1 MTQKYSILMPD
12 LGEGVVEGEL
22 AQWKVQPGDKVQED
36 DILAEV
42 MTDKASLEIPSP
54 VSGQIHEIKVLSGQ
68 TCEVGKPLA
77 VILTEGGKKDSKE
90 SKPLSVEEEEV
101 FFSSEAESKVLTNGS
116 KETDQQSRPQTEGHL
131 LAAPIVKRWAKEHG
145 VDLSKIK
152 GTGLSGRITL
162 DDVQSSAPQDSASSK
177 PAHFTSKK
185 PVVGFSV
192 PSFGAEQRTPLRG
205 IRKKIALSMQE
216 SKNIIPHFSLMD
228 QARVENLVK
237 LREQAKNLYPKEK
250 ITYLSFVMK
259 ILYNNLKDFPEFNA
273 SIDDHKEEI
282 VYKKYYN
289 FGFAADTPKGLL
301 VPVIKGVDKK
311 SIVQISRE
319 IQELADK
326 ARNSKITADEMKS
339 ATITV
344 TNIGSIAGQWATP
357 IINPPQAAILGMY
370 RMATAPVYDGVHF
383 KPVKVMNFSIT
394 ADHRLIDGA
403 AAARFIS
410 QFIERVENPSLILLE
425 N

>member
-1 MTQKYSILMPD
+1 MAQKYSVLMPD
-12 LGEGVVEGEL
+12 LGEGIVEGEL
-22 AQWKVQPGDKVQED
+22 ALWKVQPGDKVQED

-54 VSGQIHEIKVLSGQ
+54 VSGQIHEIKTRPGE
-68 TCEVGKPLA
+68 TCAVGKTLA
-77 VILTEGGKKDSKE
+77 VILTEGGKKNVKE
-90 SKPLSVEEEEV
+90 NKPPPAEASSSQQPLKSETNTLEEEQPPPPA
-101 FFSSEAESKVLTNGS
+101 EASG
-116 KETDQQSRPQTEGHL
+116 RL
-131 LAAPIVKRWAKEHG
+131 LAAPIVKRWAKTHG

-162 DDVQSSAPQDSASSK
+162 DDVQNSAPENAQISSNRVSHK
-177 PAHFTSKK
+177 AKAA
-185 PVVGFSV
+185 GFSV
-192 PSFGAEQRTPLRG
+192 PSFGAEVREPLRG
-205 IRKKIALSMQE
+205 IRKKIALNMQE
-216 SKNIIPHFSLMD
+216 SKNVIPHFSLMD
-228 QARVENLVK
+228 QAGVENLVK
-237 LREQAKNLYPKEK
+237 LREQAKKLYPKEK

-289 FGFAADTPKGLL
+289 FGFAVDAPKGLL
-301 VPVIKGVDKK
+301 APVIKGVDKK

-319 IQELADK
+319 VQELADK

-339 ATITV
+339 ATITI

-357 IINPPQAAILGMY
+357 IINPPEAAILGMY
-370 RMATAPVYDGVHF
+370 RMTTAPVYDGAHF
-383 KPVKVMNFSIT
+383 KPRRVMNFSIT

-403 AAARFIS
+403 AAARFMS
-410 QFIERVENPSLILLE
+410 QFVERVENPSLILLE